1 MPADPTL
8 AAQSRSSLHEQDVTA
23 PVLAVSKASKSYGDR
38 PILRDVTFTMRAGE
52 RVALLGPSGS
62 GKTTLLNCIGGVD
75 RPDSGEVLVAG
86 CRLHALDTNGLAEVR
101 RKHLGMVFQFF
112 HLLPTLTAA
121 ENVELPLQ
129 LLDISTREREDR
141 VELLLDRVGL
151 TQRAK
156 ALPSELSG
164 GEMQRVAI
172 ARAIVHKPAL
182 LLADEPTGNLDSQT
196 GVAILNLL
204 EEVVRETGAALLM
217 VTHSEEAAARCQ
229 RILRMKDGT
238 LTES

>member
-1 MPADPTL
+1 
-8 AAQSRSSLHEQDVTA
+8 
-23 PVLAVSKASKSYGDR
+23 VLAVSGAFKSYGER
-38 PILRDVTFTMRAGE
+38 PILRNVSFTMHAGE

-86 CRLHALDTNGLAEVR
+86 CKLHTLDANGLAEVR

-129 LLDISTREREDR
+129 LLGIPTSERESR
-141 VELLLDRVGL
+141 VRSLLERVGL
-151 TQRAK
+151 TQRAA

-196 GVAILNLL
+196 GVAILDLL

-217 VTHSEEAAARCQ
+217 VTHSKEAAARCQ
-229 RILRMKDGT
+229 RVLNMKDGA

>member
-1 MPADPTL
+1 MPTVPLPDTRHDMPPGESTPILGVWGAN
-8 AAQSRSSLHEQDVTA
+8 
-23 PVLAVSKASKSYGDR
+23 KSYGDR
-38 PILRDVTFTMRAGE
+38 PILRNVSFSMRPGE

-86 CRLHALDTNGLAEVR
+86 CKLHALDTDGLAEVR

-129 LLDISTREREDR
+129 LLGIPTSERESR
-141 VELLLDRVGL
+141 VRSLLERVGL
-151 TQRAK
+151 SHRAA

-172 ARAIVHKPAL
+172 ARAVVHQPAL

-196 GVAILNLL
+196 GVTILDLL
-204 EEVVRETGAALLM
+204 EEVVRETNAALLM
-217 VTHSEEAAARCQ
+217 VTHSEEAASRCQ
-229 RILRMKDGT
+229 RVLRMKDGA
-238 LTES
+238 LLESS